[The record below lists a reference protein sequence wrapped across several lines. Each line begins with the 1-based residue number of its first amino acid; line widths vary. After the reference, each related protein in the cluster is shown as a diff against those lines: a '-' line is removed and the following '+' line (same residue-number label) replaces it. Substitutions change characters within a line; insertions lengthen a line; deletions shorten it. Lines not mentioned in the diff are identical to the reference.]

1 VYPWFTP
8 SGRFDL
14 ADAGYFAALLTFLAF
29 FMKDSVRLRQVALA
43 SNVFYAIWAADIHLI
58 PTLVLHLALF
68 PVNCVRLVQLLRE
81 RNAIDRALAAAEIQ
95 PEWLIHFMARK
106 RVAAGTVLFRRGDQA
121 DAVYFVSDGRLH
133 LEELGIDLGAGSLLG
148 EIGLFAPDGKRTQ
161 SVRALVP
168 STVYVLQ
175 REEALALYRRDP
187 SFGIFLIR
195 LITRRL
201 VDDIALI
208 AAAGSVNMAESVK
221 SDESVRSD
229 GAADDSPEAARA

>member
-1 VYPWFTP
+1 MYPWLTP
-8 SGRFDL
+8 PAWSWL
-14 ADAGYFAALLTFLAF
+14 ADAGYVAALLTFVAF

-43 SNVFYAIWAADIHLI
+43 SNVFYAIWAAEIHLI

-81 RNAIDRALAAAEIQ
+81 RHAIDRALAAAEIQ
-95 PEWLIHFMARK
+95 PEWLVHFMAR
-106 RVAAGTVLFRRGDQA
+106 RRIPAGTVLFRRGDQA

-161 SVRALVP
+161 SVRALVT
-168 STVYVLQ
+168 STVYVLR

-187 SFGIFLIR
+187 AFGIFLIR
-195 LITRRL
+195 LVTRRL

-208 AAAGSVNMAESVK
+208 SAAGSVNAAASVT
-221 SDESVRSD
+221 SD
-229 GAADDSPEAARA
+229 GAADGSPEAARA